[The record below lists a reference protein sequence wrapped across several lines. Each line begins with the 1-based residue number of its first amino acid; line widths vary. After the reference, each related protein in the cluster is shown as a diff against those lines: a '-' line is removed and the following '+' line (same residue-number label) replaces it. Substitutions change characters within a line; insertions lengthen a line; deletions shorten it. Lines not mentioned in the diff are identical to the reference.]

1 MSSKNSSAF
10 AGVVAGFA
18 DLLVTLTALLA
29 ANSAVL
35 LADTLKTGLEF
46 VAVLISWYTIRKVS
60 GPVNRNFQYGIGKLE
75 NISSLIVAMLMASC
89 IIIITINAVKNII
102 HPEHVA
108 GIGIWISVCAQVVY
122 GVVNSV
128 LYAKNKAIAKRESS
142 PLMESQAKFFF
153 TKAIA
158 NGFILVSL
166 LMSVFLASFGW
177 VKFVDPV
184 ASLIIAGSILLSA
197 FGILSTSLQDLLDR
211 SIEESAQIVILRTL
225 ATHFEKYDLLHGIRS
240 RRSGSNVFVEIFL
253 EFNPERKVGEVQQ
266 TIDAI
271 RSEIEKEITGS
282 RVTIGLTNREEC

>member
-18 DLLVTLTALLA
+18 DLCVTLTALLA

-60 GPVNRNFQYGIGKLE
+60 GPTSSNFQYGIGKLE
-75 NISSLIVAMLMASC
+75 NISSLVVAMLMASC

-108 GIGIWISVCAQVVY
+108 GIGIWISVVAQVVY

-128 LYAKNKAIAKRESS
+128 LYAKNKAIAKREAS
-142 PLMESQAKFFF
+142 PLMESQAKFFM

-158 NGFILVSL
+158 NVFILVSL
-166 LMSVFLASFGW
+166 LMTVFLASYGW

-253 EFNPERKVGEVQQ
+253 EFNPERKIGEVQQ
-266 TIDAI
+266 TIDSI
-271 RSEIEKEITGS
+271 RGEIEKEITGS

>member
-10 AGVVAGFA
+10 AGVIAGFA

-75 NISSLIVAMLMASC
+75 NISSLVVAMLMASC
-89 IIIITINAVKNII
+89 IIIIIINAVKNII
-102 HPEHVA
+102 HPEHVS
-108 GIGIWISVCAQVVY
+108 GFGLWISMGAQVIY
-122 GVVNSV
+122 GFVNSALFV
-128 LYAKNKAIAKRESS
+128 KNRALARSESS

-158 NGFILVSL
+158 NGFILISL
-166 LMSVFLASFGW
+166 LMSVTLASYGW

-225 ATHFEKYDLLHGIRS
+225 AEQFENYDLLHGIRS

-266 TIDAI
+266 TIDSI
-271 RSEIEKEITGS
+271 RGEIEKEIIGS
-282 RVTIGLTNREEC
+282 RVSIGLTNRDEC

>member
-18 DLLVTLTALLA
+18 DLLITTTAFLA

-75 NISSLIVAMLMASC
+75 NISSLIIAMLMASC
-89 IIIITINAVKNII
+89 IVVIIVNSVKGII
-102 HPEHVA
+102 HPSHIS
-108 GIGIWISVCAQVVY
+108 GFGIWISMGTQVVY
-122 GVVNSV
+122 GFVNTLFFV
-128 LYAKNKAIAKRESS
+128 KNRAIAKRESS
-142 PLMESQAKFFF
+142 PLMESQSKFFF

-158 NGFILVSL
+158 NGFIFTSLTLSVILPHYGWVTFIDPVSSL
-166 LMSVFLASFGW
+166 L
-177 VKFVDPV
+177 
-184 ASLIIAGSILLSA
+184 IAGSILLSA

-225 ATHFEKYDLLHGIRS
+225 AEHFEQYDLLHGIRS

-253 EFNPERKVGEVQQ
+253 EFNPERKIGEAQQ
-266 TIDAI
+266 TIDSI
-271 RSEIEKEITGS
+271 RDNIEKEIIGS
-282 RVTIGLTNREEC
+282 RVSVGLTCRDEC